1 MLRCQTYRTRG
12 RPSLQHFL
20 QREKGHSHQGWCAF
34 IRNNAPSSSAHSHNR
49 HIGDASTLTSINEE
63 RTGLFDIIEFSE
75 VAGFAMETEKCVQ
88 ISKELVAKIKLL
100 SDNPSVSVIDLMDQ
114 LSDELCRVADL
125 AECMRQVHPSPEVG
139 QAAQDACLAINSYVE
154 QLNTDTGL
162 YKSLRNLMDSA
173 QYQELDGVTKRTAEV
188 FMHDFEIS
196 GIHLKEPIR
205 KELVLKNDYLLE
217 VGYAFSLNSTQP
229 TLVASSGYSHDM
241 KNYFDE
247 DKSLL
252 HIDHVPYT
260 ATSSNVRKNGYRL
273 YYAHDKHRMKA
284 FEEMILTRQK
294 IAQITGYPSFAHRQL
309 KMSMAES
316 PEVVTHFLE
325 ALSGKILPLAREDV
339 SKMKDIQSDH
349 GKLFGGGSHV
359 HPWDVP
365 LAVSKARERFL
376 PGGVANLKDWFTL
389 DSCISGLGSLFKSL
403 FGVSLKVMPVK
414 KGEVWHPGVC
424 KFGFFD
430 DGGHL
435 LGYTYGDLIDR
446 EGKLASDCH
455 FTIRGGREVEDD
467 EGKSTKY
474 QTPVITICCSIE
486 PPFKS
491 TSVLLSR
498 HSVETLFHEMGHAL
512 HSMLGRA
519 KYQNVTGT
527 RCSTDF
533 AEVPSTLMEFF
544 LSDDRVLSSFANHR
558 STGDPLPT
566 DLMKQFQLSGHFFA
580 AYEMQ
585 AQICN
590 AITDQRFHSS
600 AVSQTDTAAW
610 VANTYKGIIDSYS
623 PLDYVPET
631 AYFLRFV
638 HLGSYGARYYS
649 YLWSRA
655 VASLIWKS
663 SFDEDPFSRVSGE
676 KFRAMLSFGGGINPR
691 ELVRDMLG
699 FEPSVEQLVNALYS
713 DVIKHRQQVE
723 TLATDS
729 QQEGGV

>member
-1 MLRCQTYRTRG
+1 MVRT
-12 RPSLQHFL
+12 SLQRSL
-20 QREKGHSHQGWCAF
+20 QFEKEQSHQGCAC
-34 IRNNAPSSSAHSHNR
+34 IRNNALPSSRNHSR
-49 HIGDASTLTSINEE
+49 HIRDANTFASISDK
-63 RTGLFDIIEFSE
+63 RTGLFDFVEFSE
-75 VAGFAMETEKCVQ
+75 VSGFAFETKKCIQ
-88 ISKELVAKIKLL
+88 RSKELVTNINLL
-100 SDNPSVSVIDLMDQ
+100 SDNPSVLVIDLMDQ

-125 AECMRQVHPSPEVG
+125 AECIRQVHPSPEVA

-162 YKSLRNLMDSA
+162 YRSLRSLMDSA
-173 QYQELDGVTKRTAEV
+173 QYEELDRVTKRTAEV

-196 GIHLKEPIR
+196 GIHLEEPVR
-205 KELVLKNDYLLE
+205 KELVQKNDYLLE
-217 VGYAFSLNSTQP
+217 VGYAFSLNSSQP
-229 TLVASSGYSHDM
+229 TLVASNKCLPNLKS
-241 KNYFDE
+241 YFDE
-247 DKSLL
+247 DKGLL

-260 ATSSNVRKNGYRL
+260 ATSSDVRKNGYHL
-273 YYAHDKHRMKA
+273 YYAHDKYRMEV

-294 IAQITGYPSFAHRQL
+294 IAQITGYPSFSHRQL

-316 PEVVTHFLE
+316 PEVVTNFLE
-325 ALSGKILPLAREDV
+325 ALSDKILPLAREDV
-339 SKMKDIQSDH
+339 SKMQDIRMDH
-349 GKLFGGGSHV
+349 GALFRDRSV
-359 HPWDVP
+359 VPPWDVP
-365 LAVSKARERFL
+365 LVVSKARDKFL
-376 PGGVANLKDWFTL
+376 PGGVANLKDWFSL
-389 DSCISGLGSLFKSL
+389 DSCISGLGNLFKSL
-403 FGVSLKVMPVK
+403 FGISLKVMPVK
-414 KGEVWHPGVC
+414 EGEVWHPGVH

-430 DGGHL
+430 DGGDL
-435 LGYTYGDLIDR
+435 LGYTYSDLIDR

-455 FTIRGGREVEDD
+455 FTIRGGREVEAAE
-467 EGKSTKY
+467 EGQGARY
-474 QTPVITICCSIE
+474 QTPVITLCCSIE

-491 TSVLLSR
+491 SSVLLSR

-544 LSDDRVLSSFANHR
+544 LGDDRILSSFAKHN

-566 DLMKQFQLSGHFFA
+566 DLMKQFQLSRHFFA

-590 AITDQRFHSS
+590 AIADQCFHSS
-600 AVSQTDTAAW
+600 AVSQTNTAVW
-610 VANTYKGIIDSYS
+610 VADTYKGIINSYS
-623 PLDYVPET
+623 PLDYITDT

-638 HLGSYGARYYS
+638 HLGAYGARYYS

-663 SFDEDPFSRVSGE
+663 SFSEDPFSRVSGE
-676 KFRAMLSFGGGINPR
+676 KFRAMLSFGGGVNPR

-699 FEPSVEQLVNALYS
+699 FEPDVEQLVNALYS
-713 DVIKHRQQVE
+713 DVMKHRQQVGA
-723 TLATDS
+723 LALDL